1 MGTLELIIAGLL
13 AVFGSLGYA
22 FKKRGDAEKAKREV
36 ETRRAGHNQAAS
48 DAQAE
53 ATKAMART
61 GKRHREQRTKPN
73 TQKRDDLE
81 GDW

>member
-1 MGTLELIIAGLL
+1 MGIEWIGAAIMLVL
-13 AVFGSLGYA
+13 GSLGFA
-22 FKKRGDAEKAKREV
+22 FKKRGDAEKAKREA
-36 ETRRAGHNQAAS
+36 ETRRADHNQAAS
-48 DAQAE
+48 DAQTE
-53 ATKAMART
+53 ATQAMART